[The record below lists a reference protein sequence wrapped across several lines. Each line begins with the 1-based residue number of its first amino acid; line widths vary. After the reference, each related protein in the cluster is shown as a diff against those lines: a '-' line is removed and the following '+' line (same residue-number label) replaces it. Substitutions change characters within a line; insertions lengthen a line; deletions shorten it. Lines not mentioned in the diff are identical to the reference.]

1 MSRFRRLV
9 RSRHFW
15 GLYSVNFVFQRVLR
29 ITSRQVSLL
38 HFTNVISADR
48 GFHLTGTG
56 DFAVRCLR
64 VNGGILIQA
73 SNEVFL
79 DRSTL
84 IGPGV
89 KIIAGNHD
97 LDDFAAPATPHAPLH
112 IGPRCW
118 IGAGSVILP
127 GVTLG
132 PRTIVGAGSVVTH
145 SFEEGGVV
153 VAGNPAR
160 VVRHLSQEVPEST

>member
-1 MSRFRRLV
+1 MSRFRRIV
-9 RSRHFW
+9 RSRHVW
-15 GLYSVNFVFQRVLR
+15 GLYCVNFVFQRVLR

-48 GFHLTGTG
+48 GFHLTGAG
-56 DFAVRCLR
+56 EFAVRCLR

-73 SNEVFL
+73 SNQVFL
-79 DRSTL
+79 DRSSL

-89 KIIAGNHD
+89 KIISGNHD
-97 LDDFAAPATPHAPLH
+97 LVDFAAPSTRGAPLR
-112 IGPRCW
+112 IGSNCW
-118 IGAGSVILP
+118 IGAGAVLLP

-132 PRTIVGAGSVVTH
+132 PRTIVGAGSVVTQ
-145 SFEEGGVV
+145 SFEEGQVV

-160 VVRHLSQEVPEST
+160 VVRRLSEAGSENP